1 MSNWNLHMAR
11 FVAEDPS
18 YGFDGLALKT
28 ENGSDVNDFRLFHQP
43 NTGQGRSSG
52 GGGGSVS
59 PNSFSPQPLEYNPS
73 YSSGY
78 HGGQTGMG
86 QQHTDGYTMSGTDDF
101 HGNQTYPI
109 PDSSSSS
116 SSSVNYEGMYHNRD
130 LDFYGRYPQPGDSQ
144 EDPSDT
150 RGWTNPPPN
159 PTPRSSH
166 YRSDYNGQSYA
177 SLNYD
182 DYSNTN
188 SELFRTQ
195 RGYSSSSSG
204 YGSVES
210 IPEVAGNSFYTA
222 TIPQAQ
228 IDTNLEIL
236 RRKHNISSTEVPI
249 DLSLLPDRDSNERP
263 PYKHAVLA
271 ELAIAGSP
279 DHRLPSSAI
288 YTAIEEH
295 FEYYRIDT
303 SRKWRDSIR
312 HMLTLKKRFIQI
324 PRLLTEP
331 GIGNYWTLDMTLKGD
346 TRVRKRA
353 SRKARAAR
361 APASKSADELEEEK
375 DDDEDPASP
384 VYASSDYVGSTT
396 ATESSLRSNTQRR
409 SRSRASRTSPY
420 SPPLTLSP
428 NRPNDA
434 HAPSPH
440 GVQSMP
446 DVHSMTLGAGG
457 TQYGETQYGGTQYGG
472 YERTEVP
479 FGGLSTQGFYHGA
492 STPNWPS
499 NPMFRSS
506 NPSNTY
512 PISSGATGPIPR
524 LSFPW
529 PPMPDFPPVL
539 SAPTH
544 EVLGSPPESTPSPAT
559 SSSSHSHSHSH
570 PHPLHPHPLHI
581 RNQGGRTSGPARVIA
596 HPPQRARRGEAPFN
610 VKGKGRAV

>member
-1 MSNWNLHMAR
+1 MAR

-18 YGFDGLALKT
+18 YGFDVFALKT
-28 ENGSDVNDFRLFHQP
+28 EDGSDVNDFRLFHQP
-43 NTGQGRSSG
+43 NMGQGRSSG

-59 PNSFSPQPLEYNPS
+59 PNSFSQQPLEYNPS

-86 QQHTDGYTMSGTDDF
+86 QQYTDGHTMSGTEDF
-101 HGNQTYPI
+101 HGNQAYPI
-109 PDSSSSS
+109 PDSSS
-116 SSSVNYEGMYHNRD
+116 SSSVNYEGMYHNQNPD
-130 LDFYGRYPQPGDSQ
+130 YYGRYSQPGDSQ
-144 EDPSDT
+144 EDLSDS
-150 RGWTNPPPN
+150 RGWTNPPSN

-166 YRSDYNGQSYA
+166 YRSDYNGHSYT
-177 SLNYD
+177 SRNY

-188 SELFRTQ
+188 SGRTQ

-210 IPEVAGNSFYTA
+210 IPEVAGDSFYTA

-236 RRKHNISSTEVPI
+236 RRNHNISSTEVPI
-249 DLSLLPDRDSNERP
+249 DLDLLPDHDGNKRP
-263 PYKHAVLA
+263 PYTLAVLA

-288 YTAIEEH
+288 YTAIEEY
-295 FEYYRIDT
+295 FEYYRINT
-303 SRKWRDSIR
+303 SKKWRNSIR
-312 HMLTLKKRFIQI
+312 HMLTLKERFIQI
-324 PRLLTEP
+324 TRPLREP
-331 GIGNYWTLDMTLKGD
+331 GIGNYWTLDMTQKGD
-346 TRVRKRA
+346 TRVRKRR

-375 DDDEDPASP
+375 DDDEDPASL

-396 ATESSLRSNTQRR
+396 AAESSLRSNTQRR
-409 SRSRASRTSPY
+409 SRSRALRISPY
-420 SPPLTLSP
+420 IPPLMLSP
-428 NRPNDA
+428 LRPNHPNDA

-440 GVQSMP
+440 QVQSMP
-446 DVHSMTLGAGG
+446 DVHSMTLGAS
-457 TQYGETQYGGTQYGG
+457 GTQYGG

-479 FGGLSTQGFYHGA
+479 FGGLSTQGFYPGA

-512 PISSGATGPIPR
+512 PISSGATGPILRP
-524 LSFPW
+524 SFPL

-539 SAPTH
+539 SAPTYK
-544 EVLGSPPESTPSPAT
+544 VLGSPPESTPSPAT
-559 SSSSHSHSHSH
+559 SSSSHSHSH
-570 PHPLHPHPLHI
+570 PHPLHI
-581 RNQGGRTSGPARVIA
+581 RNQGGRASGPARVIA
-596 HPPQRARRGEAPFN
+596 HPPQRSTRRSP
-610 VKGKGRAV
+610 V